1 MIWKSKRE
9 RDLERLIEVQ
19 QQQIDVLQKP
29 KNPSGQFTI
38 VPVPQ
43 RDDMR
48 TYYEKI
54 SALVID
60 PFYLFYIT
68 QLRRSIVDDFEAGK
82 ENPDIYRGKLEL
94 LGDIINDSRKAKN
107 QLGAPPEEETNDQ
120 N

>member
-1 MIWKSKRE
+1 MMWKSKRE

-19 QQQIDVLQKP
+19 QQQIDLLKKP
-29 KNPSGQFTI
+29 KNPSGQFVV

-48 TYYEKI
+48 TYWEKI
-54 SALVID
+54 SELVTD

-68 QLRRSIVDDFEAGK
+68 QLRRSIVDDFESGK
-82 ENPDIYRGKLEL
+82 ESADIYRGKLLL

-107 QLGAPPEEETNDQ
+107 QLGAPPKEEQNDAV
-120 N
+120 